1 MAETAFEAQFKQLA
15 EDASQDEL
23 SAALLV
29 NRVLD
34 PAVDADALRQR
45 IDELADACP
54 SGVPPWAFMQ
64 QRGFSGDWAEPVS
77 LAHSCLADVLKT
89 GHGIPISLGVLLLH
103 VARRRG
109 FDAVGV
115 NFPGHFLT
123 RIGDAL
129 IDPVTFRPVTED
141 ECLHGLREARGFSEA
156 RGRGEA
162 RGLSE
167 AAAFPDPFATASSAM
182 IALRMLNNVKAQ
194 LVGGSLW
201 DQALGIVGHQLILLP
216 GNPELLFERAQL
228 WERLGAPDAARQSYA
243 QVLQDGGEAKLRS
256 AAEAKLADL
265 EDGDTVW
272 N

>member
-1 MAETAFEAQFKQLA
+1 MAEPALEAQFRQLA
-15 EDASQDEL
+15 EDASKDEL
-23 SAALLV
+23 TAALLV

-34 PAVDADALRQR
+34 PTIDADVLRHR
-45 IDELADACP
+45 IDELAGACP

-64 QRGFSGDWAEPVS
+64 QRGFSGNWAEPVS

-109 FDAVGV
+109 FDATGV

-123 RIGDAL
+123 RVGDAL
-129 IDPVTFRPVTED
+129 IDPVDFRPVTED
-141 ECLHGLREARGFSEA
+141 ECLHGLREARGL
-156 RGRGEA
+156 GGTT
-162 RGLSE
+162 
-167 AAAFPDPFATASSAM
+167 FPEPFATATSAM

-194 LVGGSLW
+194 LVGGSQW
-201 DQALGIVGHQLILLP
+201 DRALAIVGYQLTLLP
-216 GNPELLFERAQL
+216 GNAELQFERAQL
-228 WERLGAPDAARQSYA
+228 WEQLGAPDAARQSYA
-243 QVLQDGGEAKLRS
+243 QVAQHVGDAKLRS

-265 EDGDTVW
+265 GDGGTVW

>member
-1 MAETAFEAQFKQLA
+1 MAEPALEAQFRQLA

-34 PAVDADALRQR
+34 PSVDANGLRHR
-45 IDELADACP
+45 IDELAGACP
-54 SGVPPWAFMQ
+54 SGVAPWAFMQ
-64 QRGFSGDWAEPVS
+64 QQGFSGDWPEPVS
-77 LAHSCLADVLKT
+77 LAHSCLADVLRT

-109 FDAVGV
+109 FDAAGI

-123 RIGDAL
+123 RVGDAL
-129 IDPVTFRPVTED
+129 IDPAGLCPVTED
-141 ECLHGLREARGFSEA
+141 ECLQGLGGTTFA
-156 RGRGEA
+156 
-162 RGLSE
+162 
-167 AAAFPDPFATASSAM
+167 DPFATATSAM

-194 LVGGSLW
+194 LVGNSQW
-201 DQALGIVGHQLILLP
+201 DQALGIVGYQLILLP
-216 GNPELLFERAQL
+216 GNAELQFERAQL
-228 WERLGAPDAARQSYA
+228 WERLGAPDAARQCYA
-243 QVLQDGGEAKLRS
+243 EVAQHDGDPKLRS

-265 EDGDTVW
+265 ADGDTVW

>member
-1 MAETAFEAQFKQLA
+1 MAAPAFEDQFRQLA
-15 EDASQDEL
+15 EDGSQDEL

-34 PAVDADALRQR
+34 PAVDAEALRDL
-45 IDELADACP
+45 IDELAGACP
-54 SGVPPWAFMQ
+54 AGVPPWAFMQ

-123 RIGDAL
+123 RVGDAL
-129 IDPVTFRPVTED
+129 IDPAGFRPVTED
-141 ECLHGLREARGFSEA
+141 ECLQGLGGTTFA
-156 RGRGEA
+156 
-162 RGLSE
+162 
-167 AAAFPDPFATASSAM
+167 DPFATATSAM

-194 LVGGSLW
+194 LVGSSHW
-201 DQALGIVGHQLILLP
+201 DQALSVVGYQSILLP
-216 GNPELLFERAQL
+216 GNAELQFERAQL

-243 QVLQDGGEAKLRS
+243 DVAQGDGDAKLRS
-256 AAEAKLADL
+256 AAEARLAEL
-265 EDGDTVW
+265 AGGDTVW

>member
-1 MAETAFEAQFKQLA
+1 MAEHALEAQFRQLA

-29 NRVLD
+29 NRLLD
-34 PAVDADALRQR
+34 PAIDADVLRHR
-45 IDELADACP
+45 IDELARACP
-54 SGVPPWAFMQ
+54 SGVPPWAFMR
-64 QRGFSGDWAEPVS
+64 QRGFSGNWAEPVS
-77 LAHSCLADVLKT
+77 LAHSCLADVLRT

-109 FDAVGV
+109 FDAWGV

-123 RIGDAL
+123 RVGDAL
-129 IDPVTFRPVTED
+129 IDPVDFRPVTED
-141 ECLHGLREARGFSEA
+141 ECLNGLGEAHGLAEARRLG
-156 RGRGEA
+156 G
-162 RGLSE
+162 
-167 AAAFPDPFATASSAM
+167 AAFPDPFAVATSAM

-201 DQALGIVGHQLILLP
+201 DRALAVVGYQLILLP
-216 GNPELLFERAQL
+216 GNVELRFERAQL

-243 QVLQDGGEAKLRS
+243 QVARHGPDAKLRS
-256 AAEAKLADL
+256 AAEAKLAEL
-265 EDGDTVW
+265 GDQGTVW

>member
-1 MAETAFEAQFKQLA
+1 MAEPALEAQFRQLA

-34 PAVDADALRQR
+34 PTIDADGLRDR
-45 IDELADACP
+45 IDELAGACP

-64 QRGFSGDWAEPVS
+64 QRGFSGNWAEPVS

-103 VARRRG
+103 VARQRG
-109 FDAVGV
+109 FDAAGV

-123 RIGDAL
+123 RVGDAL
-129 IDPVTFRPVTED
+129 IDPVDFRPVTED
-141 ECLHGLREARGFSEA
+141 ECLQGLG
-156 RGRGEA
+156 GT
-162 RGLSE
+162 
-167 AAAFPDPFATASSAM
+167 AFPDPFATATSAM
-182 IALRMLNNVKAQ
+182 IGLRMLNNVKAQ
-194 LVGGSLW
+194 LVGSSQW
-201 DQALGIVGHQLILLP
+201 DQALGIVGYQLMLLP
-216 GNPELLFERAQL
+216 GNAELQFERAQL
-228 WERLGAPDAARQSYA
+228 WERLRAPDAARQSYVEVA
-243 QVLQDGGEAKLRS
+243 QHSGDAKLRS

-265 EDGDTVW
+265 ADDDTVW